1 LASSWRERARREL
14 IELRGQR
21 AAWGYRPQRAPSVEP
36 TVLATLGMVASGD
49 AETAASDVLTA
60 RRAAEWLTTLVRAD
74 GSLPVSNISSSP
86 GWATPYGL
94 LLWSV
99 LTGFQAPR
107 LGACQWLTD
116 TKGESVA
123 HTGELDHIVGHDTTV
138 IGWPWVAGTHS
149 WVEPTALSILALSRD
164 GFGRHPRVDAGIR
177 LIHDR
182 ALESG
187 GWNYGCKAVFG
198 TELRPQPAPTGLAL
212 LALATR
218 GDRPP
223 AVDRALKDCRAAVS
237 LGWGILGLRAHQ
249 AQPIGSE
256 NWLADAYARIA
267 GKPDAVLGLALL
279 LLASSE
285 RAPGLLSTP
294 SLIVAQSL
302 ANTWSENNQ

>member
-1 LASSWRERARREL
+1 
-14 IELRGQR
+14 
-21 AAWGYRPQRAPSVEP
+21 
-36 TVLATLGMVASGD
+36 
-49 AETAASDVLTA
+49 
-60 RRAAEWLTTLVRAD
+60 
-74 GSLPVSNISSSP
+74 
-86 GWATPYGL
+86 
-94 LLWSV
+94 
-99 LTGFQAPR
+99 
-107 LGACQWLTD
+107 
-116 TKGESVA
+116 
-123 HTGELDHIVGHDTTV
+123 
-138 IGWPWVAGTHS
+138 
-149 WVEPTALSILALSRD
+149 
-164 GFGRHPRVDAGIR
+164 
-177 LIHDR
+177 
-182 ALESG
+182 
-187 GWNYGCKAVFG
+187 
-198 TELRPQPAPTGLAL
+198 LRPHPAPTGLAL

-223 AVDRALKDCRAAVS
+223 AVDRAITYLLTALKDCRAAVS